1 MWGETKLAKMA
12 WSGSLTPQP
21 LGLALRFVN
30 NVYIRAE
37 IACSTAHAH
46 HKALTWSQA
55 ALCSRPV
62 RTSPRKPWLLRHMG
76 YIGVASWLCYIK
88 LCHGYV
94 IATLWLCCGCCYG
107 CSFQPLSSR
116 LAYPGF
122 SKQCRQYEQ

>member
-76 YIGVASWLCYIK
+76 YIGVASWLTTGK
-88 LCHGYV
+88 T
-94 IATLWLCCGCCYG
+94 IALTRWTFVMVMLWLLLQLLLPA
-107 CSFQPLSSR
+107 S
-116 LAYPGF
+116 
-122 SKQCRQYEQ
+122 